1 MELSNY
7 LLKSV
12 AILSIFY
19 VVYYLFLRK
28 DTLFTAKRHYLLS
41 GILASL
47 FLPFLEFTKTIY
59 KEVTYVESISF
70 SEAIPTTAQVA
81 GHTQEAFIINW
92 WQLALIVYAFGVLI
106 MGGRLLIQIHSLYKL
121 IRTHPS
127 EKIEG
132 FHFIKVDRSVSPFS
146 FFKYIVYNPSLHTKE
161 ELQMILK
168 HEQIHV
174 SQWHSIDI
182 IVANVVRILQWVNPF
197 SWYYKKSL
205 EENLEFI
212 ADNQTASRVPSKI
225 QYQLTLVKASSPV
238 HAPALTTQFYQSF
251 TRLKLFGKEI
261 ILKKPA
267 GQVKKRI
274 IMLNKNTS
282 KRLNIWKLSIVLP
295 ILALFLWSFNVR
307 EVVEYKEVTSPKSK
321 IDDVENSKII
331 ADGLPIAEKEPISTN
346 IFPSIKKTNTNKGTA
361 SDHKSRS
368 EESSIT
374 SETQVNDVL
383 TEMRVASDPAKE
395 FRFQITKNTTDAEL
409 ENMKNELKTDHG
421 IELSYTVAR
430 NSNKEITSISLS
442 YTSENNNGSYNING
456 EGPIEDF
463 HFYMTDDGESGFW
476 SEENEIRREERALK
490 RVKEMEERKVEREV
504 RRVEMMNRRV
514 EMMNRR
520 VDMDDRRDEMDERRK
535 EMIVLREEMKDRNR
549 EMIEREKEIRR
560 RYVNSSKAYGKAKT
574 RSNSDNNVFVFSG
587 DDDNV
592 FNNAIMIN
600 KDTTDDA
607 LKKIKTKMMAEGI
620 TFNYSKVKRNED
632 GEITRIKITTDNG
645 KGRKSTI
652 SIIGDDNEAIEEIF
666 IEI

>member
-19 VVYYLFLRK
+19 MVYYLFLRK
-28 DTLFTAKRHYLLS
+28 DTLFAAKRHYLLS

-59 KEVTYVESISF
+59 KEATYVESISF
-70 SEAIPTTAQVA
+70 SEAIPATAQVV
-81 GHTQEAFIINW
+81 GQTQEAFIINW
-92 WQLALIVYAFGVLI
+92 WQLALMVYAIGVLI
-106 MGGRLLIQIHSLYKL
+106 MGGRLLVQIHSLYKL

-132 FHFIKVDRSVSPFS
+132 FNFVKVDRSVSPFS
-146 FFKYIVYNPSLHTKE
+146 FFKYIVYNPSLHNKE

-212 ADNQTASRVPSKI
+212 ADNETASRVPSKK
-225 QYQLTLVKASSPV
+225 QYQLTLVKASLPV

-251 TRLKLFGKEI
+251 TRLTFFDKKI
-261 ILKKPA
+261 ILKKST
-267 GQVKKRI
+267 GQIKKRI

-282 KRLNIWKLSIVLP
+282 KRRNIWKLSIVLP
-295 ILALFLWSFNVR
+295 VLALFLWSFNVK
-307 EVVEYKEVTSPKSK
+307 EVVEYKEVTSPK
-321 IDDVENSKII
+321 II
-331 ADGLPIAEKEPISTN
+331 VDNRETAKVITDGLEPSVEKEPIL
-346 IFPSIKKTNTNKGTA
+346 TNKVPLQNNTSAKEGSGTNY
-361 SDHKSRS
+361 KRNS
-368 EESSIT
+368 EESSIAND
-374 SETQVNDVL
+374 TQVNDVL
-383 TEMRVASDPAKE
+383 TTIKVVHDPAKE
-395 FRFQITKNTTDAEL
+395 VRFQITKNTTDAEL

-421 IELSYTVAR
+421 IDLSYTVAR

-442 YTSENNNGSYNING
+442 YTSKNNNGSYNING
-456 EGPIEDF
+456 EGPIESF
-463 HFYMTDDGESGFW
+463 HFYMTDDGDSGFW

-504 RRVEMMNRRV
+504 RRAEMMGRRV

-520 VDMDDRRDEMDERRK
+520 MDDRRDEMDERRK
-535 EMIVLREEMKDRNR
+535 EMIVIREGMEGRKREMK
-549 EMIEREKEIRR
+549 EREKEFIRR
-560 RYVNSSKAYGKAKT
+560 YKESSKAYGKAKT
-574 RSNSDNNVFVFSG
+574 RSNSKDNVFIFSS

-592 FNNAIMIN
+592 FNNTIMIN
-600 KDTTDDA
+600 KDTTDNE
-607 LKKIKTKMMAEGI
+607 LNKIKTKMKAKGI
-620 TFNYSKVKRNED
+620 TFNFSKVKRNEA
-632 GEITRIKITTDNG
+632 GEITRIKITTNNG
-645 KGRKSTI
+645 KGRKSNI
-652 SIIGDDNEAIEEIF
+652 SIIGDDDEAIEEIF

>member
-28 DTLFTAKRHYLLS
+28 DTLFTAKRHYLLG

-47 FLPFLEFTKTIY
+47 FLPILEFTKIVY
-59 KEVTYVESISF
+59 KEAPFVENVLF
-70 SEAIPTTAQVA
+70 SEVIPTTTQVV
-81 GHTQEAFIINW
+81 GPTQEAFIINW
-92 WQLALIVYAFGVLI
+92 WQLALIVYAIGVLI
-106 MGGRLLIQIHSLYKL
+106 MGGRLLVQIHSLFRL
-121 IRTHPS
+121 IQTHPS

-132 FHFIKVDRSVSPFS
+132 FNFVKVDRSVSPFS
-146 FFKYIVYNPSLHTKE
+146 FFRYIVYNPSLHNKE

-212 ADNQTASRVPSKI
+212 ADNETALRVPSKK
-225 QYQLTLVKASSPV
+225 QYQLTLVKASSPLY
-238 HAPALTTQFYQSF
+238 APALTTQFYQSF
-251 TRLKLFGKEI
+251 TRLTVFSKKI
-261 ILKKPA
+261 ILKKSS

-282 KRLNIWKLSIVLP
+282 KRQNIWKLSIVLP
-295 ILALFLWSFNVR
+295 ILALFLWSFNVK
-307 EVVEYKEVTSPKSK
+307 EVVEYKEVTSPKISVDNAETARV
-321 IDDVENSKII
+321 ITN
-331 ADGLPIAEKEPISTN
+331 GLEPIVEKEPKSTN
-346 IFPSIKKTNTNKGTA
+346 KVSSFEKTNANKRA
-361 SDHKSRS
+361 VSDPKSKS
-368 EESSIT
+368 EESSIAN
-374 SETQVNDVL
+374 EMQLNDVL
-383 TEMRVASDPAKE
+383 TVMRVADDPAKE

-421 IELSYTVAR
+421 IVLSYTVAR
-430 NSNKEITSISLS
+430 DSNNEITSISIS
-442 YTSENNNGSYNING
+442 YTSDSNNGSYNING
-456 EGPIEDF
+456 EGPIESF

-490 RVKEMEERKVEREV
+490 RVKEMEERKVEHEV

-520 VDMDDRRDEMDERRK
+520 MDDRRDEMEERRE
-535 EMIVLREEMKDRNR
+535 EMIVIREGMEDRKREMK
-549 EMIEREKEIRR
+549 EREKEVIRKYR
-560 RYVNSSKAYGKAKT
+560 EYSKGYGKART

-587 DDDNV
+587 DDHNV

-607 LKKIKTKMMAEGI
+607 LNKIKTEMKAEGI
-620 TFNYSKVKRNED
+620 TFNFSKVKRND
-632 GEITRIKITTDNG
+632 AGEITRIKITTDNG

-652 SIIGDDNEAIEEIF
+652 SIVGDDNEAIEEIF